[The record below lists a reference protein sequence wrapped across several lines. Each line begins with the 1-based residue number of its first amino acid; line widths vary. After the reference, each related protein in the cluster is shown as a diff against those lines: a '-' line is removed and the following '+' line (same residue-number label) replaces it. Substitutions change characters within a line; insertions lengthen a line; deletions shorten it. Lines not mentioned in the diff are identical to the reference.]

1 MLIHRLAI
9 IGIGLIGGSLA
20 RALKRAGE
28 VGAVIGCAHS
38 RESLDRALSLG
49 VIDEAQMD
57 AAVAARGADVV
68 VLAAPLP
75 ANRALFAALSTV
87 LGPETVVTDVGSVKG
102 CVVEDARATL
112 DPEQLTRLVPGHPV
126 AGTEKSG
133 VEHSFAALFEGQ
145 RVILTPLP
153 ETSDA
158 ALERINRMWRLTG
171 AEVELMEAARHDEIL
186 AVTSHL
192 PHALAYMLVD
202 CLADMKGSLDIF
214 RYAGG
219 GFADFT
225 RIASSSPEMW
235 RDICFANDAQLLKAL
250 ERYGDRLSGLIA
262 AIRRK
267 DRAVV
272 ADLFARAKAARD
284 EFAALRNISR
294 GITASDRNLE

>member
-1 MLIHRLAI
+1 MLIDRLAI

-28 VGAVIGCAHS
+28 VGTVIGCARR

-68 VLAAPLP
+68 VLAVPLP
-75 ANRALFAALSTV
+75 ANRALFTALSTV

-112 DPEQLTRLVPGHPV
+112 DPAQLTRLVPGHPV

-158 ALERINRMWRLTG
+158 ALERINRMWRLAG
-171 AEVELMEAARHDEIL
+171 ADVELMEVGRHDEIL
-186 AVTSHL
+186 AATSHL
-192 PHALAYMLVD
+192 PHALAYVLVD
-202 CLADMKGSLDIF
+202 CLAGMEGNPDVF

-250 ERYGDRLSGLIA
+250 ERYSDRLSGLIA

-267 DRAVV
+267 DSAAV
-272 ADLFARAKAARD
+272 AELFRRAKAARD
-284 EFAALRNISR
+284 EFAAMRNAAR
-294 GITASDRNLE
+294 AVTASDRNRE